1 MYLHDENLELINS
14 DELIRELL
22 EDKTL
27 LEGKKISSKEAEELL
42 LEWYNKSDYFIS
54 NILFSRQYLIM
65 FEERRFLRLG
75 DLLKKLKKIVCRIIK
90 DTSTAEDIISA
101 ILEGIAVLIPGGV
114 VIKTILKKIVKY
126 FLERG
131 YQKICE
137 I

>member
-75 DLLKKLKKIVCRIIK
+75 DLLKKLKKIVCRIINV
-90 DTSTAEDIISA
+90 TSTAEDIISA